1 MQLPAACTCL
11 LHVQSAGVAAG
22 GVAVFPEPH
31 TCCSRTL
38 LPREVWLVSMRALEH
53 MWCQCALVS
62 RSVFGCQTG
71 AARLDGAVQVDL
83 TNQVTMALLFGQ
95 ETRLEDRLQLVE

>member
-31 TCCSRTL
+31 ACCSRTL
-38 LPREVWLVSMRALEH
+38 LPREVWLMLMRALEH
-53 MWCQCALVS
+53 MRTRVS
-62 RSVFGCQTG
+62 ISFW
-71 AARLDGAVQVDL
+71 
-83 TNQVTMALLFGQ
+83 MP
-95 ETRLEDRLQLVE
+95 DRGRKV